1 MTNETS
7 DNEAIVL
14 NRMFTGDYLE
24 ENIGHEVINL
34 FKSDNGK
41 YYLYLN
47 ALGSFHSIWKSRIK
61 SMLMVRTIQGAK
73 MLEVIG
79 LATGLKD
86 VYKPELAEQPHY
98 WSLKYKQVKK
108 AIIH

>member
-7 DNEAIVL
+7 NDEAIVL

-86 VYKPELAEQPHY
+86 VYKPELAE
-98 WSLKYKQVKK
+98 K
-108 AIIH
+108 APQTKNAAKADDERYS

>member
-1 MTNETS
+1 MNTTKTTIN
-7 DNEAIVL
+7 DEAIVL

-47 ALGSFHSIWKSRIK
+47 ALGSFHSIWESRIK

-86 VYKPELAEQPHY
+86 VYKHT
-98 WSLKYKQVKK
+98 V
-108 AIIH
+108 